1 MGCKNGRDDGRI
13 PECDPDETARYV
25 VLTRPFALGKFEVS
39 FLEYDFYVW
48 HRKRAGIDI
57 DFPQDQGWGRGDRPA
72 INLRLLDV
80 EGYLNWLNDMRH
92 IRKAG
97 TIYRLPTEAEWE
109 YAARAGTEHA
119 HWWGPEW
126 VPGKAVCGV
135 GGRRMTAPRNELRAN
150 PWGLVDMLGNA
161 SEFTADAYGPY
172 ADLSTENPHAPS
184 SDSSMALVLR
194 GGSWADDWEDC
205 RAATRQL
212 NNEEEPLGLP
222 HNGLRVFRGV
232 PIGQQDTAVLNA
244 DSRSR

>member
-1 MGCKNGRDDGRI
+1 
-13 PECDPDETARYV
+13 
-25 VLTRPFALGKFEVS
+25 
-39 FLEYDFYVW
+39 
-48 HRKRAGIDI
+48 
-57 DFPQDQGWGRGDRPA
+57 
-72 INLRLLDV
+72 
-80 EGYLNWLNDMRH
+80 
-92 IRKAG
+92 
-97 TIYRLPTEAEWE
+97 
-109 YAARAGTEHA
+109 
-119 HWWGPEW
+119 
-126 VPGKAVCGV
+126 
-135 GGRRMTAPRNELRAN
+135 MTAPRNELRAN